1 MGGRPFMRCGGEA
14 ENAVRLLALAPIAA
28 ASLVAS
34 VALAQT
40 SPADPSQSA
49 PQSAG
54 LCVRLN
60 EMGQVIDAQ
69 VAQTSGDPALD
80 ENAVALA
87 RTLQWDP
94 PYPKPGWLG
103 VRVTLSN
110 NGPSPTPAGALPH
123 CSAASDSKAGL
134 AI

>member
-1 MGGRPFMRCGGEA
+1 MKI
-14 ENAVRLLALAPIAA
+14 LALASLAA
-28 ASLVAS
+28 ASLAAS
-34 VALAQT
+34 VAFAQT
-40 SPADPSQSA
+40 PQAESGPPAI
-49 PQSAG
+49 QSAG

-69 VAQTSGDPALD
+69 IAQTSGDPALD

-87 RTLQWDP
+87 RTLQWAP

-103 VRVTLSN
+103 VRVTLSDSAP
-110 NGPSPTPAGALPH
+110 GPTPAGALPH